1 MADREGTVQ
10 MRQYMPTTYES
21 GHHKADPGW
30 AGLLAVP
37 TVFLTA
43 FVAWFAVA
51 TAPHLVLGV
60 VAGTGLHYVARRA
73 APLARELRAVVHR
86 TVDRTPT
93 ETRMGH
99 AEVND

>member
-1 MADREGTVQ
+1 

-21 GHHKADPGW
+21 GHHKVDPGW

-51 TAPHLVLGV
+51 TAPHLLLGV

-86 TVDRTPT
+86 TAEQQPA
-93 ETRMGH
+93 ETRLH
-99 AEVND
+99 NAEVNE